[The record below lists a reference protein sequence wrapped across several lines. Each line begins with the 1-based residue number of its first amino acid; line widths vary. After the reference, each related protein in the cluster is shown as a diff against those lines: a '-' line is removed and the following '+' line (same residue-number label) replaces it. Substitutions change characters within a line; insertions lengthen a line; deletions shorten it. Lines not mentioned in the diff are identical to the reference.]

1 MVRRTQLKPHK
12 KTFWVKR
19 DKEGKFTDIQ
29 EINRCIRQDAAR
41 KAKHKARPGQKFEGD

>member
-1 MVRRTQLKPHK
+1 MRRSQLNPRK

-19 DKEGKFTDIQ
+19 DKRGRFADIQ

-41 KAKHKARPGQKFEGD
+41 KAKHKAKPGQKFAGD

>member
-1 MVRRTQLKPHK
+1 MKRTQLKPHK

-19 DKEGKFTDIQ
+19 GKTGKFADVQ

-41 KAKHKARPGQKFEGD
+41 RAKTKAKPGQKFSGD